1 VIVEQLIAEF
11 RRVLQ
16 DAELPYLW
24 SDDEICLYLTDAVN
38 EACTRASLIEDR
50 ATEDVCAFSTVV
62 GTDSYPLHQSIHR
75 IKRVTVG
82 GYPLLETSVEY
93 LDQVMQGWEARS
105 GLPDFYLTEGET
117 QIRLVP
123 TPDKVYSV
131 AMTVY
136 RTPLDDLTIDNT
148 DASPEIHPRFHMQLM
163 PWVYR
168 CALLKQDAETSDKA
182 RAAEYE
188 GIFADSFGKRIDA
201 NVRRKQRDKRPPV
214 VSMNW

>member
-50 ATEDVCAFSTVV
+50 TTAAVCAFSTVSN
-62 GTDSYPLHQSIHR
+62 TASYPLHQSVHR
-75 IKRVTVG
+75 IKRVTVD
-82 GYPLLETSVEY
+82 GYPLFETSVEY
-93 LDQVMQGWEARS
+93 LDQVMRNWETKT
-105 GLPDFYLTEGET
+105 GNPNFYMAEGET
-117 QIRLVP
+117 KIRLVP
-123 TPDKVYSV
+123 TPDDVYSV

-136 RTPLDDLTIDNT
+136 RTPLLDLTTDDT
-148 DASPEIHPRFHMQLM
+148 DASPEIHSRFHMQLM

-188 GIFADSFGKRIDA
+188 GIFTASFGQRIDA

-214 VSMNW
+214 VSMVW